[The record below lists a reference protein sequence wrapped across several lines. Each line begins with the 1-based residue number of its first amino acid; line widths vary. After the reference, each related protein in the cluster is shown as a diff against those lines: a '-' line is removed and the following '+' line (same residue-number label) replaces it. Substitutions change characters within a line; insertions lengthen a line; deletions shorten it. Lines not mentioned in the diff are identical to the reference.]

1 MAIVPSSRS
10 RFYRVLTAAV
20 ADITTHGFDSE
31 RRLEHW
37 MRELRQAAIESMIP
51 EARLARELEESLGRV
66 FRRVTSASALR
77 LKHRGIQ
84 AYRLEQVRPHL
95 RSELD
100 RRILASANLIKLNRE
115 QALAETLR
123 RFAGWSTS
131 IPAGGTEVAKR
142 EKVRKDVRKS
152 LAGLPFVERRVIIDQ
167 GHKLSA
173 AVSNIIATDGGAIAI
188 VWHSHWREIGY
199 DYRPSHRERDEKV
212 YGLRDSWAEKAGY
225 VKRGEDGWYDEIT
238 AVGEEVFCRCYGTY
252 VYSLGELV
260 KIAPRMLTD
269 KGREKLVEISKQMAS
284 FSGAMI
290 HA

>member
-1 MAIVPSSRS
+1 MAIVPSARS
-10 RFYRVLTAAV
+10 RFQRVLTEAIG
-20 ADITTHGFDSE
+20 DITTHGFDSE
-31 RRLEHW
+31 ERLARW
-37 MRELRQAAIESMIP
+37 VRELRQAAIESMIP
-51 EARLARELEESLGRV
+51 ESRLAREIEEALTRV
-66 FRRVTSASALR
+66 FRRATSSAALR

-84 AYRLEQVRPHL
+84 AYRLEQVKPRL

-123 RFAGWSTS
+123 RLAGWATS

-152 LAGLPFVERRVIIDQ
+152 LAGLPFIERRVIIDQ

-173 AVSNIIATDGGAIAI
+173 AVSEIIAVDGGAIAI
-188 VWHSHWREIGY
+188 MWHSHWREIGY
-199 DYRPSHRERDEKV
+199 DYRPSHKARDGKV
-212 YGLRDSWAEKAGY
+212 YGLRDSWANKAGY
-225 VKRGEDGWYDEIT
+225 VKRGADGWYDEIT

-252 VYSLGELV
+252 LYTLGELV
-260 KIAPRMLTD
+260 KAAPSMLTE
-269 KGREKLVEISKQMAS
+269 KGRERLAEVRKQMAS
-284 FSGAMI
+284 FPGATI

>member
-1 MAIVPSSRS
+1 MTIAAGSRS
-10 RFYRVLTAAV
+10 RFQRVLTEAI

-31 RRLEHW
+31 DRLARW
-37 MRELRQAAIESMIP
+37 MRELRHAAIESMIP
-51 EARLARELEESLGRV
+51 ESRLVRELDEALTRV
-66 FRRVTSASALR
+66 FRRATSAATLR

-84 AYRLEQVRPHL
+84 AYRLEQVKPRL

-123 RFAGWSTS
+123 RLAGWATS

-142 EKVRKDVRKS
+142 AKVRKDVRKS
-152 LAGLPFVERRVIIDQ
+152 LAGLPFVERRVIVDQ

-173 AVSNIIATDGGAIAI
+173 AVSNLIAVDGGAIAI

-199 DYRPSHRERDEKV
+199 NYRPSHKTRDEKV
-212 YGLRDSWAEKAGY
+212 YGLRDSWADKAGY
-225 VKRGEDGWYDEIT
+225 LKRGEDGWYDEIT

-252 VYSLGELV
+252 LYTLGELAKV
-260 KIAPRMLTD
+260 APNMITE
-269 KGREKLVEISKQMAS
+269 KGREKLAEVRKQMAS

-290 HA
+290 HV